1 MFKMLEQY
9 SNNLEDL
16 IKERTTQLE
25 EEKKKTD
32 KLLSQML
39 PPYVVLLSRHNI
51 KYLFFLL
58 SGVLRKV

>member
-39 PPYVVLLSRHNI
+39 PPYDYQ
-51 KYLFFLL
+51 YLFFF
-58 SGVLRKV
+58 SIK